1 VKIVLRPTTEKEL
14 SEARQLA
21 ALIHNHFL
29 QLDQFPLLHVTTS
42 DNPPVL
48 HSEYNPHI
56 IIFKP

>member
-21 ALIHNHFL
+21 SLIHNHFL
-29 QLDQFPLLHVTTS
+29 QLDRHPLVIEAAN
-42 DNPPVL
+42 DKPPTL
-48 HSEYNPHI
+48 PIEYSPHI